1 MDTPEGNDTVDNE
14 KNKDVKAPVVPK
26 DTKAKAP
33 AKVLGHV
40 LTKGH
45 AIKLHEGDIVVTC
58 SEPGFRRAGLEHPHM
73 KVHSEGSLTEA
84 QLKMLRA
91 EAKITVIEIG
101 G

>member
-1 MDTPEGNDTVDNE
+1 MDTPEGKKIMENE
-14 KNKDVKAPVVPK
+14 KPEDAKAGAPS
-26 DTKAKAP
+26 KAKAP

-73 KVHSEGSLTEA
+73 KVHPEGSLTEA

-91 EAKITVIEIG
+91 EPKITVIEIG

>member
-1 MDTPEGNDTVDNE
+1 MDTPEGKENMENGKPDDAKTGT
-14 KNKDVKAPVVPK
+14 PPK
-26 DTKAKAP
+26 PKPA

-45 AIKLHEGDIVVTC
+45 SIKLHEGDTVITC
-58 SEPGFRRAGLEHPHM
+58 AEPGFMRAGMKHPHM
-73 KVHSEGSLTEA
+73 KVHPKGSLTEE

-91 EAKITVIEIG
+91 EPKISVIEIG

>member
-1 MDTPEGNDTVDNE
+1 MENKKPEDPKAGALSE
-14 KNKDVKAPVVPK
+14 KTAPP
-26 DTKAKAP
+26 
-33 AKVLGHV
+33 KVLGHV

-45 AIKLHEGDIVVTC
+45 AIKLHDGDIVVTC

-73 KVHSEGSLTEA
+73 KVHPEGSLTDE

-91 EAKITVIEIG
+91 EPKITVIEIG